1 MKKIVIAPVFCESH
15 LIKYQ
20 IPNIIDTINPDYI
33 IYNEGLFPG
42 ATEGKQKL
50 TSEWLGKYTLDGKRG
65 FDYLEMVE
73 IIKNAQE
80 KYKNTQIILNE
91 VDYSLGM
98 NSIDCYIKS
107 TTNFEDFGLKI
118 EEGDCLFP
126 FEGDVFH
133 HQDSKDDIEA
143 YIKQI
148 EPNQGF
154 RSSWLEFIGNQ
165 FYVEKKTLIENNQS
179 RKICIKFGDMKFY
192 EDVLNRFISQDYKNL
207 YPTDLI
213 TYHYS
218 WWRPGKFLDLRCEQL
233 VRPAGYWEAFKNAI
247 NMANRCEMDEIN
259 NRPSVSTSKD
269 NITAWIKKIKI
280 EHPIHIRGHECFL
293 KNI

>member
-1 MKKIVIAPVFCESH
+1 
-15 LIKYQ
+15 
-20 IPNIIDTINPDYI
+20 
-33 IYNEGLFPG
+33 
-42 ATEGKQKL
+42 
-50 TSEWLGKYTLDGKRG
+50 
-65 FDYLEMVE
+65 
-73 IIKNAQE
+73 
-80 KYKNTQIILNE
+80 
-91 VDYSLGM
+91 
-98 NSIDCYIKS
+98 
-107 TTNFEDFGLKI
+107 
-118 EEGDCLFP
+118 
-126 FEGDVFH
+126 
-133 HQDSKDDIEA
+133 
-143 YIKQI
+143 
-148 EPNQGF
+148 
-154 RSSWLEFIGNQ
+154 
-165 FYVEKKTLIENNQS
+165 
-179 RKICIKFGDMKFY
+179 MKFY
-192 EDVLNRFISQDYKNL
+192 EDVFNRFISQDYKNL